1 MRHVGSGDPGRT
13 AHLFPPLQVIS
24 CTGVSNPAFLIKF
37 NRPNPP
43 APYLKSP
50 GKKRGS
56 DLYQRARFQLSTFKK
71 SSFIKTTE
79 SRRWKRSKRS

>member
-24 CTGVSNPAFLIKF
+24 CTGIFNSAFLIEF
-37 NRPNPP
+37 NRPNTP
-43 APYLKSP
+43 APYLKSF
-50 GKKRGS
+50 GKKRGT
-56 DLYQRARFQLSTFKK
+56 DLYQRARFQPSTFKR

-79 SRRWKRSKRS
+79 SRRWKRSKLS